1 MEIEIQNIE
10 EIIVIPEKFK
20 DIENPP
26 KFIFKTPN
34 APDIIDFQVF
44 NDITRTATRCFLRF
58 ENKPT
63 LKKDGKIVD
72 YNSYAEFIGLGA
84 SGVVNEIHAEC
95 CAKLLPIIL
104 GIKDKAEK
112 TEKKSK

>member
-1 MEIEIQNIE
+1 MEIEIQNLE

-26 KFIFKTPN
+26 KFVFKMPN
-34 APDIIDFQVF
+34 AADIIDFQIF
-44 NDITRTATRCFLRF
+44 NDITRTASRCFLHF

-63 LKKDGKIVD
+63 LKKDGKIVE
-72 YNSYAEFIGLGA
+72 YNTYSEFIGLGA
-84 SGVVNEIHAEC
+84 SDEVNEIHAEC
-95 CAKLLPIIL
+95 CSKLLPIIL
-104 GIKDKAEK
+104 GIKEKAEK